1 MATIFISYRRS
12 DSAPYAGRLRDHLV
26 RLFGGDAVFMDIDDI
41 APGTDFPDLIAQTL
55 ANADA
60 ILVVIGPAWLST
72 AGPDGKRRLDD
83 AKDYVRREIA
93 TGIEQR
99 KRVVPLL
106 VGGARMPSEE
116 ELPAQISELARLN
129 ALAIS
134 DQRFDQDMER
144 LLAVLAPGSSGAAD
158 GDAHRLRA
166 AGVSRRAALGVAVLA
181 AGAVAGLAW
190 WGLRP
195 QHAVADG
202 SDRAIGA
209 TAAASIDGAW
219 EASVTY
225 GWGAVHEESFRFKSQ
240 GGEVFGSAGFL
251 GVARTLVDG
260 RIAGNELAF
269 STRTQEMLGSG
280 PTRTLTH
287 RYRGTVSGDTI
298 HFLMATEGGSASGGP
313 TEFTARRT
321 APAQPQ

>member
-26 RLFGGDAVFMDIDDI
+26 RLFGDDAVFMDIDDI

-55 ANADA
+55 ARADT
-60 ILVVIGPAWLST
+60 ILVVIGPAWLNT
-72 AGPDGKRRLDD
+72 AGPEGKRRLDD

-106 VGGARMPSEE
+106 VGGACMPREQD
-116 ELPAQISELARLN
+116 LPAQISELARRN

-144 LLAVLAPGSSGAAD
+144 LLAVLAPESSDGTH
-158 GDAHRLRA
+158 GDAQRPRA
-166 AGVSRRAALGVAVLA
+166 AGMSGRVALGLVVLA
-181 AGAVAGLAW
+181 AGAIAGVAW
-190 WGLRP
+190 WGLRL

-202 SDRAIGA
+202 ADRAVTA
-209 TAAASIDGAW
+209 TVAASIDGAW
-219 EASVTY
+219 QASVTY
-225 GWGAVHEESFRFKSQ
+225 GWGAVHKETFRFKSR

-251 GVARTLVDG
+251 GVPRTLVDG

-269 STRTQEMLGSG
+269 STRTQEMLGNE
-280 PTRTLTH
+280 PARALTH

-298 HFLMATEGGSASGGP
+298 HFLMSTEGGRATGGP
-313 TEFTARRT
+313 IEFSARR
-321 APAQPQ
+321 ASPAQP

>member
-12 DSAPYAGRLRDHLV
+12 DSAPYAGRLRDLLV

-55 ANADA
+55 TNADA

-166 AGVSRRAALGVAVLA
+166 AGVSRRVALGVAVLA

-225 GWGAVHEESFRFKSQ
+225 GWGAVHKESFRFKSQ

-251 GVARTLVDG
+251 GVQRTLFDG

-313 TEFTARRT
+313 IEFSARRV
-321 APAQPQ
+321 PAKQP